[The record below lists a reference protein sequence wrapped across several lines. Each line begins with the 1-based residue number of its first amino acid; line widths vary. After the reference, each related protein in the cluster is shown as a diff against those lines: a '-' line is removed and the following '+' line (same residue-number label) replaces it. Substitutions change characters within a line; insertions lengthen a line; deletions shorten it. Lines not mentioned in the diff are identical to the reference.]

1 MKIKIK
7 INCNQ
12 GLRPATKVTCTF
24 LGYLY
29 VIPSNKIERGFSD
42 SGTAYLKVT
51 SNGKILSATDDYVS
65 IPKFSDEEI
74 QAFFEDQYSKS
85 AITVG
90 NTLRKGN
97 FEVTLVRFGYFT
109 HLEYDIWGD
118 QVTEF
123 RVDAKVKNIGSEKD
137 SLYSFNAVILDDL
150 GGQSEATY
158 DSKFDGSDIHPGV
171 TKEGYFLFEG
181 VNKNAKTLRLIW
193 EDGYV
198 WEGITMKA
206 ITFEFT
212 MDVTKL
218 GGR

>member
-97 FEVTLVRFGYFT
+97 FEVTL
-109 HLEYDIWGD
+109 E
-118 QVTEF
+118 
-123 RVDAKVKNIGSEKD
+123 N
-137 SLYSFNAVILDDL
+137 
-150 GGQSEATY
+150 
-158 DSKFDGSDIHPGV
+158 FD
-171 TKEGYFLFEG
+171 
-181 VNKNAKTLRLIW
+181 
-193 EDGYV
+193 
-198 WEGITMKA
+198 
-206 ITFEFT
+206 
-212 MDVTKL
+212 
-218 GGR
+218 